1 MSLGRLT
8 GALGG
13 HRSRWLSKL
22 YVILDFVVLLSQLAG
37 TVMPASGDPKTV
49 AMAQKIILVGLII
62 QVVALLGFIIIAY
75 RAYQG
80 VRNDPSGTVLELR
93 GVAWENYFRAVIVVT
108 GLIVVRSLVRMVE
121 YIQGSDGYVISHEI
135 FIYLFDAPL
144 MWLCMVVFV
153 LLHPGRLIKSTRKGG
168 KEGWSPEDR
177 IPLGSYNGVEG

>member
-22 YVILDFVVLLSQLAG
+22 YVLLDFVVLISQLAG
-37 TVMPASGDPKTV
+37 TVMPASGDAKLV
-49 AMAQKIILVGLII
+49 AMAAKIILAGLIV
-62 QVVALLGFIIIAY
+62 QVLALGGFIAIAWK
-75 RAYQG
+75 AYTGLRNGAVEVMG
-80 VRNDPSGTVLELR
+80 VK
-93 GVAWENYFRAVIVVT
+93 WENYFRAVMVVT

-121 YIQGSDGYVISHEI
+121 YIQGSDGFVISHEI

-153 LLHPGRLIKSTRKGG
+153 VLHPGRLIKITQRSG
-168 KEGWSPEDR
+168 KEGWSPDDR
-177 IPLGSYNGVEG
+177 IPLGSYSGVEG